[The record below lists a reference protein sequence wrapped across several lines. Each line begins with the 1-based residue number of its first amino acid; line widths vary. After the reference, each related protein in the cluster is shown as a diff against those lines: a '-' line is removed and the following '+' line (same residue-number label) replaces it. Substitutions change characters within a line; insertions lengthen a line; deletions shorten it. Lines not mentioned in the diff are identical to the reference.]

1 MCNRKSFIH
10 VQPFSGWRL
19 RRDAVFGEK
28 HDLDDYA
35 EFRHL
40 KYLLAIVEHK
50 GLRAAAEALNI
61 TEPSLSRQAREFQQH
76 YKLKLYRRS
85 KTGRIEITRTGQ
97 ALPIIFRDLLEA
109 RDEAIAAL
117 EAIERGEAETLRIG
131 CTPFVD
137 KKICER
143 AAQLQGE
150 LVPASKIRLFRDN
163 TAQLIKELL
172 HDHLDVAIVSLPV
185 TEDNLRVEIIRRD
198 RLVVC
203 LPAGHLFAKKA
214 ALSAADL
221 THNLTVFRRPSQH
234 PEAHARLLELL
245 GELGVWFEEQAH
257 VSHPH
262 EMLEA
267 VKDGEG
273 FALVREGTPMIDGVT
288 TRPIIGVDWTFDT
301 AVAFSRNPKS
311 RIVPVIAKHLKKT
324 FLHSVNPVTHKKGP
338 ASEKGTGRP
347 SQQKNLFEAS

>member
-109 RDEAIAAL
+109 RDEAIAA
-117 EAIERGEAETLRIG
+117 
-131 CTPFVD
+131 
-137 KKICER
+137 
-143 AAQLQGE
+143 AQVQGE

>member
-1 MCNRKSFIH
+1 M
-10 VQPFSGWRL
+10 
-19 RRDAVFGEK
+19 
-28 HDLDDYA
+28 DDYA

-40 KYLLAIVEHK
+40 RYLLAIIEHK
-50 GLRAAAEALNI
+50 GLRAAAEALNLS
-61 TEPSLSRQAREFQQH
+61 EPSLSRQARDFQQH
-76 YKLKLYRRS
+76 YKLNFYRRS
-85 KTGRIEITRTGQ
+85 KDGRIEITKTGQ

-143 AAQLQGE
+143 AAQLQKE
-150 LVPASKIRLFRDN
+150 LVPASKIKLIHDN
-163 TAQLIKELL
+163 TGPLIHELA
-172 HDHLDVAIVSLPV
+172 HDHLDAAIVSLPV
-185 TEDNLRVEIIRRD
+185 TDEKLRVEIVRRD

-203 LPAGHLFAKKA
+203 LPADHSFAKKS

-221 THNLTVFRRPSQH
+221 THNLTVFGRPSQH
-234 PEAHARLLELL
+234 PAAHARLLELL
-245 GELGVWFEEQAH
+245 GELGVWSEEHAH
-257 VSHPH
+257 VSHPQ

-267 VKDGEG
+267 VKSGEG
-273 FALVREGTPMIDGVT
+273 FALVREGTPMIEGVT

-301 AVAFSRNPKS
+301 AIVFSRNPKS

-324 FLHSVNPVTHKKGP
+324 FLHSATPITQRKGP
-338 ASEKGTGRP
+338 GSVKEVERP
-347 SQQKNLFEAS
+347 LQQKRTG